1 MFLAPEILHTMG
13 VQGFITYYLFVIAL
27 AMGCLIFCLL
37 CIHTRMIGR
46 GETSVESLINENYIE
61 KYRHKGLILLEH
73 DKTSLIRN
81 WKRFLGVENCSD
93 FIRRILLPSTH
104 KPKGNGVTI
113 DDYDVCLDPQYSPSK
128 NKSNSTF
135 VYRQVHENHST
146 HKHSWKRQLSADT
159 LTSYLKQGKSVTDW
173 KRISCVNE
181 I

>member
-1 MFLAPEILHTMG
+1 
-13 VQGFITYYLFVIAL
+13 
-27 AMGCLIFCLL
+27 
-37 CIHTRMIGR
+37 MIGR